1 MSSLEAF
8 AIVCA
13 VLLVGTPV
21 CLWQIH
27 RAWRAEQ
34 AKNADPYDVGPDA
47 LRLLQDLDTH
57 LDEYVAAD
65 TELAAGFD
73 RLRRAIRD
81 EQRNGP
87 DHTTTNPTGD
97 QT

>member
-13 VLLVGTPV
+13 VLLVGTPTL
-21 CLWQIH
+21 LWQIH
-27 RAWRAEQ
+27 RAWKAEQ
-34 AKNADPYDVGPDA
+34 AKTADPYDVGPDA
-47 LRLLQDLDTH
+47 LQLLGELDAH

-73 RLRRAIRD
+73 RLRQAVRD
-81 EQRNGP
+81 EQQK
-87 DHTTTNPTGD
+87 GD
-97 QT
+97 QL